1 MFEMEKSLKNRRVL
15 QALLI
20 FLGVAV
26 VAAGVTLAMTMRA
39 GSGSASA
46 AGVSGTQSDSAAA
59 DDTQAHAKEL
69 YGGLVS
75 DAGDSAAV
83 AKLLETMGLESV
95 TGKYKVTVDQSGK
108 KYMLTVNI
116 SEAVDAAD
124 REAFD
129 ARMMDYGEQMLA
141 LITNADK
148 VVWQYSVTGGDT
160 GDQAKATDESVSVS
174 LDTSGAAE
182 ATGKDIKSFGESASA
197 VKNLLDLQTRK

>member
-1 MFEMEKSLKNRRVL
+1 M
-15 QALLI
+15 
-20 FLGVAV
+20 
-26 VAAGVTLAMTMRA
+26 
-39 GSGSASA
+39 
-46 AGVSGTQSDSAAA
+46 
-59 DDTQAHAKEL
+59 
-69 YGGLVS
+69 
-75 DAGDSAAV
+75 
-83 AKLLETMGLESV
+83 
-95 TGKYKVTVDQSGK
+95 TVDQSGK
-108 KYMLTVNI
+108 KYVLTVNI

-160 GDQAKATDESVSVS
+160 DDQTKATDESVSVS

-197 VKNLLDLQTRK
+197 VKELLDLQTRK